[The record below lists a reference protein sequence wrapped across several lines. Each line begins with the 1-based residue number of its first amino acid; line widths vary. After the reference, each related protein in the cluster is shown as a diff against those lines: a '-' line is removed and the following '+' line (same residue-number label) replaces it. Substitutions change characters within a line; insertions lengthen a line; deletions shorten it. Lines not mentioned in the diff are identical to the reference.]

1 MNIPEHLAKKIVSDH
16 GVPVPAGWVVDSAD
30 GARSAA
36 LAIGGVV
43 AVKADVAMLS
53 RGSVGG
59 VRLAAD
65 AAAAAVAAADLL
77 GKPLGADGPL
87 VRHVLVEAAAEVA
100 HEYYVA
106 VMVDPEAGCLVLLGS
121 RNGGA
126 GVETSVGAG
135 ADLVRVPIRAA
146 ADDVVAG
153 LDDAVVG
160 FVAAMEFSVPATGVV
175 GGLCRALVAADA
187 QLVEVNPLAVTVDQ
201 DLVALDVKIALDGNA
216 DGRRPGSLQLRGV
229 DEETSGGLNF
239 VRLDGNVAVVA
250 NGAGLALATNDMV
263 ADAGGRPANF
273 MDIRT
278 TATSMEI
285 AQGFEV
291 LFDLPQVQS
300 LLVNVH
306 GGGMTPCDTVASALG
321 MAVRRR
327 VRDGARLV
335 PIVVRLA
342 GNHAMFAR
350 TVLKNSGVPHA
361 DVPDLSAAVRHAV
374 AAAR

>member
-1 MNIPEHLAKKIVSDH
+1 MNVPEHLAKKIVSDH
-16 GVPVPAGWVVDSAD
+16 GVPVPAGSVVDSVD

-36 LAIGGVV
+36 LAIGGPVV
-43 AVKADVAMLS
+43 VKADVAMLS
-53 RGSVGG
+53 RESVGG
-59 VRLAAD
+59 VLRAAD
-65 AAAAAVAAADLL
+65 AAATAAAASALL
-77 GKPLGADGPL
+77 GKPLGPGGPL
-87 VRHVLVEAAAEVA
+87 VQAVLVEAAADVA

-106 VMVDPEAGCLVLLGS
+106 VMVDPDAGCLMLLGS

-135 ADLVRVPIRAA
+135 ANLVRVPIRAA

-153 LDDAVVG
+153 LDTAVDS
-160 FVAAMEFSVPATGVV
+160 FVAAMDFEVPARDVV
-175 GGLCRALVAADA
+175 RGLCLALVAADA
-187 QLVEVNPLAVTVDQ
+187 QLVEVNPLAVTAAHQ
-201 DLVALDVKIALDGNA
+201 LVALDVKIDLDGNA
-216 DGRRPGSLQLRGV
+216 DGRRPGSMQSSGADGV
-229 DEETSGGLNF
+229 NAGGLNF

-263 ADAGGRPANF
+263 CDAGGRPANF

-278 TATSMEI
+278 TATSMEM
-285 AQGFEV
+285 AQGFEA